1 MKILLTGSEGFIGK
15 NLQSFLKDE
24 HQLICLDKK
33 TGNDLINC
41 DLDYDVDLVIH
52 LAGLS
57 GVRQSL
63 DNPVDYWINNVVASH
78 RIFKQFKD
86 KKILYAS
93 SSTAREPF
101 RNPYAMS
108 KFYMEQIAPATS
120 LGMRFT
126 TVYGPGAREGMLI
139 PKLIKNDVSYINV
152 DHHRDFIHVED
163 LMSAIKLL
171 MVNKI
176 KKRKVIEIGTGD
188 SINLLDLLDKLNIN
202 VEDKRMGTMFERK
215 NNQASIQVLKD
226 LGWSTKTN
234 LIEYIK
240 KERGNYGNF

>member
-63 DNPVDYWINNVVASH
+63 DNPVDYWTNNVIGSH
-78 RIFKQFKD
+78 RIFEKFKD

-93 SSTAREPF
+93 SSTANEPW

-108 KFYMEQIAPATS
+108 KFYMEQIAPENS

-126 TVYGPGAREGMLI
+126 TVYGPGGRENMLI

-152 DHHRDFIHVED
+152 DHFRDFIHVED
-163 LMSAIKLL
+163 LMIAIKIL
-171 MVNKI
+171 I
-176 KKRKVIEIGTGD
+176 KNNISNKVIEIGTGS
-188 SINLLDLLDKLNIN
+188 SINLLDLLDKLNMS

-215 NNQASIQVLKD
+215 NNKASIQVLKD
-226 LGWSTKTN
+226 LGWSAKTN

-240 KERGNYGNF
+240 NERGNYGNI

>member
-1 MKILLTGSEGFIGK
+1 MNILLTGSEGFIGK

-24 HQLICLDKK
+24 HQLICIDKK
-33 TGNDLINC
+33 LGNDLINC
-41 DLDYDVDLVIH
+41 DLDYDVDLIIH

-63 DNPVDYWINNVVASH
+63 DNPIDYWTNNVIGSH
-78 RIFKQFKD
+78 RIFEKFKD

-93 SSTAREPF
+93 SSTSKEPW

-108 KFYMEQIAPATS
+108 KYYMEKIAPKNS

-126 TVYGPGAREGMLI
+126 TVYGPGGRENMLI

-152 DHHRDFIHVED
+152 DHYRDFIHVED

-176 KKRKVIEIGTGD
+176 KKRVLDIGTGK
-188 SINLLDLLDKLNIN
+188 SINLLDLLYALNIK
-202 VEDKRMGTMFERK
+202 EIEKRMGTMFERK
-215 NNQASIQVLKD
+215 DNKADINIL
-226 LGWSTKTN
+226 TN
-234 LIEYIK
+234 LNWKPQIDLLNYL
-240 KERGNYGNF
+240 KENYDN

>member
-33 TGNDLINC
+33 LGNDLINC

-63 DNPVDYWINNVVASH
+63 DNPVDYWVNNVVASH
-78 RIFKQFKD
+78 RLFDHFKN

-93 SSTAREPF
+93 SSTANEPW

-108 KFYMEQIAPATS
+108 KYYMEKIAPKNS

-139 PKLIKNDVSYINV
+139 PKLIKDDVSYINI
-152 DHHRDFIHVED
+152 DHFRDFIHVED
-163 LMSAIKLL
+163 LMIAIKIL
-171 MVNKI
+171 I
-176 KKRKVIEIGTGD
+176 KNDVKDKVLEIGTGK
-188 SINLLDLLDKLNIN
+188 SINLLDLLYELNIK
-202 VEDKRMGTMFERK
+202 EIEKRMGTMFERK
-215 NNQASIQVLKD
+215 NNKASIQVLKN
-226 LGWSTKTN
+226 LGWSAKTD

-240 KERGNYGNF
+240 KERGNYGNI